1 MTKRVLGKEAM
12 PRGQTEER
20 VPESWG
26 DEHEQA
32 DGLGFMTMTSE
43 MG

>member
-1 MTKRVLGKEAM
+1 MTKRVLGKEAI
-12 PRGQTEER
+12 PGGQTVER

-32 DGLGFMTMTSE
+32 DGLGFISMASE
-43 MG
+43 ME